1 MSSNHGDG
9 TANGGTYSDGPE
21 LALAGRPTIR
31 SGQLPLDD
39 GPVLEV
45 VARGR
50 RAEADCR
57 ARGPELD
64 ALHGDVLARVAVAD
78 EQQALPL
85 EVLRVAETVRVDHP
99 ARKVGEPLQGRH
111 PVGHREVAVA
121 ADHAVEDML
130 AALLADASLPEQL
143 SNATHLQQREC
154 ATMLAVLSPDD
165 SRWAMAF
172 CLILMITYYPDACLC
187 L

>member
-1 MSSNHGDG
+1 MGRGCGAG
-9 TANGGTYSDGPE
+9 TEGGLVTCSGRGVRAAAWQPRAPE
-21 LALAGRPTIR
+21 QVGSLGKLFK
-31 SGQLPLDD
+31 
-39 GPVLEV
+39 
-45 VARGR
+45 
-50 RAEADCR
+50 
-57 ARGPELD
+57 
-64 ALHGDVLARVAVAD
+64 LARNDDMHPPPNPSPGSRSELVLLPYVIHEYASAVL
-78 EQQALPL
+78 LPH
-85 EVLRVAETVRVDHP
+85 VHVRP
-99 ARKVGEPLQGRH
+99 PRGY
-111 PVGHREVAVA
+111 A